1 MKVDRELLAVNHALT
16 EKLKNLDYFNTELL
30 RTVNELLIENERL
43 SKQNNELQTRID
55 TLNSVNN
62 RHREEVHRLTVDKRI
77 LIRRLEELEG
87 D

>member
-1 MKVDRELLAVNHALT
+1 MKVDLSILNDNQALI
-16 EKLKNLDYFNTELL
+16 EKLISLDDFNTMLL
-30 RTVNELLIENERL
+30 RKGSELLIENERL
-43 SKQNNELQTRID
+43 SKQNKELQTRID

-62 RHREEVHRLTVDKRI
+62 RHREEVHRLTIDKRI